1 MIPEEK
7 KNAVKQ
13 ALQTA
18 FGVTEFEDIRAL
30 NTGLSSALIYRIVV
44 KGKPYLLRVITNTD
58 AVSDPSRWFDLMRTA
73 AEAGLA
79 PHVWYTNA
87 DERVAITD
95 FIEAKAFELSEARI
109 KMPDLLKRLHSLP
122 PFPFRLNYLDA
133 MNGFVQ
139 KFREA
144 KVLPE
149 DMTGEIFRQYERIKS
164 VYPRNDSD
172 MVACHNDLKPENI
185 LFDGAQVWLVDWE
198 AAFLN
203 DRYMDLSVVANFVV
217 TNDREEKDYLG
228 RYFGEEVDEYR
239 LARFFLMR
247 QLLHI
252 FYFTVFMR
260 ICFTAGE
267 KIDLDS
273 VKPNFREFND
283 RMWAGEIDLAGID
296 NKQLYAWVHLE
307 QVRHNM
313 RLKRFEDSL
322 KVISGKNHA

>member
-1 MIPEEK
+1 
-7 KNAVKQ
+7 
-13 ALQTA
+13 
-18 FGVTEFEDIRAL
+18 
-30 NTGLSSALIYRIVV
+30 
-44 KGKPYLLRVITNTD
+44 
-58 AVSDPSRWFDLMRTA
+58 
-73 AEAGLA
+73 
-79 PHVWYTNA
+79 
-87 DERVAITD
+87 
-95 FIEAKAFELSEARI
+95 
-109 KMPDLLKRLHSLP
+109 MPDLLKRLHSLP

-133 MNGFVQ
+133 MDGFVRR
-139 KFREA
+139 FREA

-185 LFDGAQVWLVDWE
+185 LFDGEQVWLVDWE

-203 DRYMDLSVVANFVV
+203 DGYMDLSVVANFVV
-217 TNDREEKDYLG
+217 KSESEEKEYLE

-273 VKPNFREFND
+273 VKPDFREFND
-283 RMWAGEIDLAGID
+283 RMWAGEIDLTSID

-313 RLKRFEDSL
+313 GLKRFEDSL
-322 KVISGKNHA
+322 RVVVGKNQA